1 MFFQLCKKIFIVTS
15 ASHQQKINFLMG
27 PSLKRCILGIQWKR
41 GSNIKKTHTTQT
53 SPTTTEITEA
63 KHKTTNPANSSKVTT
78 RGTTTW
84 DTNKKARNI

>member
-1 MFFQLCKKIFIVTS
+1 MFFQLWKKIFIVTS
-15 ASHQQKINFLMG
+15 ASRQQKINFLMG
-27 PSLKRCILGIQWKR
+27 PSLKKCILGIQWKR

-53 SPTTTEITEA
+53 SSTTTKITKA
-63 KHKTTNPANSSKVTT
+63 KHTTTNPANNSKVTT